1 MNCAG
6 GVQREVSRLLRIL
19 DRWDGVCYREGMNK
33 IQLQPVS
40 LARMVRAVEKVRER
54 LLRSTSALEVAN
66 VPYAVIGGNAV
77 AAWVSRVDEA
87 AVRNTQDVD
96 ILVRRADF
104 ERVKAALEGAGF
116 ICGCS
121 RDVPFFLDGPDAKV
135 RDAVHL
141 LMAGEKVK
149 EHYASATPDVADS
162 HRGEEFQVI
171 ELQPLVEMKLNSWRR
186 KDQTHLL
193 DMIDIGLIDSTWP
206 SRFQPALSSRLQ
218 ELLDDPEG

>member
-1 MNCAG
+1 
-6 GVQREVSRLLRIL
+6 
-19 DRWDGVCYREGMNK
+19 
-33 IQLQPVS
+33 
-40 LARMVRAVEKVRER
+40 MVRAVEKVRER
-54 LLRSTSALEVAN
+54 VLRSTAALDGAN

-96 ILVRRADF
+96 ILIRRADF
-104 ERVKAALEGAGF
+104 ERVKTALEGAGF
-116 ICGCS
+116 VYGCTM
-121 RDVPFFLDGPDAKV
+121 DVQFFLDGPDAKV

-171 ELQPLVEMKLNSWRR
+171 ELQPLVEMKLNSWRD
-186 KDQTHLL
+186 KDRTHLR

-206 SRFQPALSSRLQ
+206 SRFQPALASRLQ
-218 ELLDDPEG
+218 ELLDNPEG